1 MVAFAI
7 FPTGVFH
14 SAPPLHSSP
23 SIGDAARSTRQTW
36 EFPFLKISTVLEGKK
51 VFWYQD
57 IILIDSELLAA
68 RTFGFEKTKT
78 FSLQV

>member
-1 MVAFAI
+1 M
-7 FPTGVFH
+7 
-14 SAPPLHSSP
+14 PLVQLAKPGNSLF
-23 SIGDAARSTRQTW
+23 QK
-36 EFPFLKISTVLEGKK
+36 FSTVLEGKK

>member
-1 MVAFAI
+1 
-7 FPTGVFH
+7 VFFIPRRP
-14 SAPPLHSSP
+14 SILPPPLGMPLVQPAKPESSLF
-23 SIGDAARSTRQTW
+23 RK
-36 EFPFLKISTVLEGKK
+36 FSTVLEGKK